1 MAAKVGLGSDAA
13 AARTA
18 MEAVAMAQAQQTAV
32 LVGDAGGGAPSG
44 DDAAGGGG
52 VPGGS
57 AEANPPPPAR
67 KTAYAP
73 PVPSGGRGRGAP
85 APPPEDEMVVLRD
98 FGVMVRDSRNR
109 RGETTY
115 RVGFLDDDGRDL
127 GLDQDQWLPAAELR
141 DGHPQGA
148 QAIATF
154 EDNRTRRADTARGE
168 PSAKEKEA
176 LRAAGRSEPPPPRR
190 DLRRMRREERQ
201 DAEKEESAGGENL
214 SRGGRKRRVP
224 QRVSREEVEE
234 EEEVE
239 EPPVKKKRGPGRP
252 RKNPVPTP
260 KKKRG
265 PGRPRKQPPVAEE
278 PSEDAAE
285 LFDTQ
290 PESEDL
296 PRGGGAGTSGE
307 ATDDPWNMIQDMAV
321 MTQRNNQEPSPE
333 AKRGRGRKPKAAG
346 PSGATGLGA
355 GLVVDMYRGKLWES
369 AQIVR
374 VVDLEDMMLEIKW
387 GEAAP
392 KHISAEAL
400 ARREQCLPKLCK
412 FYEQVIKAALLD

>member
-1 MAAKVGLGSDAA
+1 
-13 AARTA
+13 
-18 MEAVAMAQAQQTAV
+18 
-32 LVGDAGGGAPSG
+32 
-44 DDAAGGGG
+44 
-52 VPGGS
+52 
-57 AEANPPPPAR
+57 
-67 KTAYAP
+67 
-73 PVPSGGRGRGAP
+73 
-85 APPPEDEMVVLRD
+85 MVVLRD
-98 FGVMVRDSRNR
+98 FGIMVRDSRGR

-127 GLDQDQWLPAAELR
+127 GLDQDQWLPAGKLR

-148 QAIATF
+148 QAIAAF
-154 EDNRTRRADTARGE
+154 EDSRTRRAGTARGE

-176 LRAAGRSEPPPPRR
+176 LRAAGRSEPSPPRR

-201 DAEKEESAGGENL
+201 DAAKEGSAGGVRP
-214 SRGGRKRRVP
+214 SRSGRKRRVP
-224 QRVSREEVEE
+224 QRVTREEVEE
-234 EEEVE
+234 EVE
-239 EPPVKKKRGPGRP
+239 EEPVKKKRGPGRP
-252 RKNPVPTP
+252 RKNPVPSP

-265 PGRPRKQPPVAEE
+265 PGRPRKQQPVAEE

-285 LFDTQ
+285 LLDTQ

-321 MTQRNNQEPSPE
+321 MTQRNNLEPSPE
-333 AKRGRGRKPKAAG
+333 AKRGRGRKPKAAAAAG

-369 AQIVR
+369 AKIVR
-374 VVDLEDMMLEIKW
+374 VVDLEDMTLEVKW